1 LVLGAFSVDVP
12 TLNRFFALH
21 YLFPFILSGLIFL
34 HLFFLHEV
42 KSGEPLGLSSVNVD
56 GIPFGI
62 YYIIKDFYGFIYYF
76 FLLFFLVF
84 FFPNLLGH
92 SDNYIVANAMV
103 TPAHIVPEWYFLPF
117 YAILRS
123 ITDKLK
129 GVILMLVSIFILILF
144 PMVFNNIFIT
154 SFVSASGLFRPYYE
168 KIVQIFF
175 CSAIILGW
183 IGGNSAIEPYIQI
196 GFIAMIV
203 YFTALTYGIYLA
215 TVAEFFFFKSTNLY
229 LEESKDSILDDPFAV
244 HTVKQKFFM
253 WRLPFRSAFRV
264 TVIYL

>member
-1 LVLGAFSVDVP
+1 MGAFSVDVP

-21 YLFPFILSGLIFL
+21 YLFPFILSGLILL

-76 FLLFFLVF
+76 IILFILVF
-84 FFPNLLGH
+84 FFPNFLGH

-129 GVILMLVSIFILILF
+129 GVILMLVAIFILILF
-144 PMVFNNIFIT
+144 PMVLNKILVT
-154 SFVSASGLFRPYYE
+154 SFVSASGLYRPYYE

-175 CSAIILGW
+175 GSAFILGW
-183 IGGNSAIEPYIQI
+183 IGGNSAIEPYIII
-196 GFIAMIV
+196 GFVAMLV
-203 YFTALTYGIYLA
+203 YFSFITYGVYLA
-215 TVAEFFFFKSTNLY
+215 TVTEKIFFKPKSFM
-229 LEESKDSILDDPFAV
+229 LEVNNSSLFGAPLTLVLAKKTFSMKTGPLQD
-244 HTVKQKFFM
+244 T
-253 WRLPFRSAFRV
+253 FRV
-264 TVIYL
+264 IVTYV